1 MFDLKNAFCGE
12 SQSAFFKIDWRR
24 ELGFCD
30 VLHGTLLSMPQ
41 CVLFERSQKEIPKNS
56 SLFTPSYSMMLVKLK
71 CIQFLKNFYIPSC
84 LFTIFQNRIDF
95 WIEARF

>member
-56 SLFTPSYSMMLVKLK
+56 SLFTPCSMMLVKLK
-71 CIQFLKNFYIPSC
+71 CIQFLK
-84 LFTIFQNRIDF
+84 
-95 WIEARF
+95 RFLHI